1 MRNKDQPISDNIMSS
16 FHRMKE
22 EAEDVLMLVSNKLPG
37 RTIIWT
43 TFGVFILIIFVL
55 GFGIG
60 YGSGGSES
68 SVPVYYFVSRHNES
82 CPALTGERLLTT
94 LREGDSFEG
103 LSVHLQCRGNYVP
116 YPASVR

>member
-1 MRNKDQPISDNIMSS
+1 MTS
-16 FHRMKE
+16 FYRMKE
-22 EAEDVLMLVSNKLPG
+22 DAEEVLMLVSSKLPG
-37 RTIIWT
+37 KTILWT

-68 SVPVYYFVSRHNES
+68 SIPVYYFVSRHNES

-103 LSVHLQCRGNYVP
+103 LSVHLQCRGSYVP